1 MPMRP
6 LARRAAT
13 LLTTLA
19 LAGALLPS
27 PALGRPAA
35 PVSAPADGPTAPLDA
50 SSKLRGDLAALVAGE
65 IALDPRIPGLVAGY
79 RDGELPYFAYLA
91 EPDDAGHRAVL
102 EGLGARVLRSYR
114 SVPVFALA
122 SSPTTVLR
130 VAAQPWVDWMAP
142 IELVV
147 ALDEPV
153 VDQSRATTADVGAP
167 DQWNAGVTGTGI
179 RIAVLDTGV
188 DPVHP
193 DLDDLDFGDWSP
205 LPLSPAKVV
214 EARDFNGG
222 GCTPIVAD
230 GHGHG
235 THVAGIAT
243 GTGEGTALADDN
255 GRYAGIAPDAQLA
268 VGKVLTDAGA
278 GINSDLIAA
287 MEWAAMP
294 DSPDP
299 TSCSVGADIVNLSLG
314 SEARPGRLN
323 SGGDVD
329 MVSLVLNR
337 LAVQYGTLFVVA
349 AGNSGPY
356 IGSVLEAPGSAAQA
370 LSVAAAAKD
379 WDVNHDD
386 TLSGDTCAGWQH
398 PPSTN
403 EDDDCSGGVGTQPPS
418 VASFSSRGP
427 SGDVWLRPDITAPG
441 YNIVS
446 AQSTTGVALA
456 QNDLSRNTRADPLY
470 ATATGTSMA
479 APATAGSAALLL
491 DAYRQRYG
499 VDPTGAS
506 GIAGLNAPAYALLR
520 AALMNSAGG
529 DLYESRW
536 ILTTDTTTSFACPD
550 PDPLFGLCAIAEL
563 LADTAMGS
571 LTLYEVRNR
580 VADPY
585 VGPLAEGAG
594 KLQVGRAIA
603 ALRDGLVVYSAASG
617 SGPTT
622 GTGHRDFQGSWQVGA
637 VTAGSTITQ
646 PFVLHAAPDAGGLNV
661 SFGFDPGHPSD
672 GSRAIPTGGA
682 AGSWRLSLPGSTAV
696 SAGASSTVSFSITIP
711 DSTPAGT
718 YTGAVL
724 IRTSAGQAIR
734 VPVFASVALHDPD
747 VAEGNAPGAQAR
759 FTSALDVFA
768 KDDTIWPS
776 AAGAAP
782 TGSNA
787 DWLVF
792 PVELSGG
799 LSEARFSVYDAAAGN
814 ETYDL
819 YLYDSRLDLIRST
832 HPFVAPGSGLTD
844 HNANAARGPSTAASP
859 QVLSVATPAAGR
871 QYVVVSR
878 ARIGGTTSG
887 DFGAFVMT
895 LDEIGAAAA
904 DLVVSGITTLQ
915 NTGTGGANSKP
926 QAGDKVI
933 VRAILTNVGTAAAVP
948 SQTSFALDDQPMA
961 GSPVATGPIEPGQS
975 RTIELRW
982 DTRGLNGD
990 HVISVTADSA
1000 EAVAESK
1007 EDNNTSTLT
1016 VSVRGNKVTNGDFE
1030 QANAAG
1036 TGPEAWEGSS
1046 TGAGTTGWSEEGG
1059 TEGSRAATIS
1069 GTGGNVALAG
1079 VPTWTSDPIEV
1090 SPGQALSLRVS
1101 VSSESLSSA
1110 PAAGLA
1116 YLGAAGELL
1125 NTVRLIELPLASD
1138 GFTTLEQAVTL
1149 PPGVAQVRVVLF
1161 GFSPTDPRTAGTV
1174 TFDDIGLFEE

>member
-6 LARRAAT
+6 LTRRAAT

-19 LAGALLPS
+19 LAGGLLPS
-27 PALGRPAA
+27 AAMADASPQPVASAVAEAAPSDPAA
-35 PVSAPADGPTAPLDA
+35 
-50 SSKLRGDLAALVAGE
+50 KLRGDLAALVAGE
-65 IALDPRIPGLVAGY
+65 AALDPRIARLVSGY
-79 RDGELPYFAYLA
+79 QEGELPYFVYLT
-91 EPDDAGHRAVL
+91 EPNDAAHRAL
-102 EGLGARVLRSYR
+102 LTGLGARVLRSYR

-122 SSPTTVLR
+122 SNPTTVLR
-130 VAAQPWVDWMAP
+130 VAALPWVSWLAP

-167 DQWNAGVTGTGI
+167 EQWDAGVIGTGV

-188 DPVHP
+188 DPTHP
-193 DLDDLDFGDWSP
+193 DLDDLDFGSWNP
-205 LPLSPAKVV
+205 LPLGAPKVV

-222 GCTPIVAD
+222 GCAPIVAD

-255 GRYAGIAPDAQLA
+255 GRYAGIAPGAELA

-323 SGGDVD
+323 SDSDMD
-329 MVSLVLNR
+329 MVSLVLNG

-398 PPSTN
+398 PPGTN

-427 SGDVWLRPDITAPG
+427 SGDVWLRPDIVAPG

-479 APATAGSAALLL
+479 APAAAGSAALVL

-499 VDPTGAS
+499 VGPTGAS
-506 GIAGLNAPAYALLR
+506 GITGLNAPAYALLR

-529 DLYESRW
+529 DLHESRW
-536 ILTTDTTTSFACPD
+536 ILTTDTTTSFDCPD

-563 LADTAMGS
+563 FADLAAGS
-571 LTLYEVRNR
+571 LTLYQVRNGA
-580 VADPY
+580 ADPY

-617 SGPTT
+617 SGASA
-622 GTGHRDFQGSWQVGA
+622 GTGHRDLQGSWQIGA
-637 VTAGSTITQ
+637 VSAGSTVVQ
-646 PFVLHAAPDAGGLNV
+646 QFVLQAAPDAEALNV

-672 GSRAIPTGGA
+672 GSRAIPTGSAPGA
-682 AGSWRLSLPGSTAV
+682 WGLSLPDSTAV
-696 SAGASSTVSFSITIP
+696 SAGGSTTVSFSITIP
-711 DSTPAGT
+711 ASTPAGT
-718 YTGAVL
+718 YTGVVQVA
-724 IRTSAGQAIR
+724 TSAGQAIR

-747 VAEGNAPGAQAR
+747 VAEGNAPGPQAR

-768 KDDTIWPS
+768 KDDTTWPS

-792 PVELSGG
+792 PVELAAD
-799 LSEARFSVYDAAAGN
+799 LSEARFSVHDAAAGN

-819 YLYDSRLDLIRST
+819 YLYDSRLDLISST
-832 HPFVAPGSGLTD
+832 HPFLAPGSGVTD
-844 HNANAARGPSTAASP
+844 HTANSMRAPSTAASP
-859 QVLSVATPAAGR
+859 QVLSLGTPAAGR
-871 QYVVVSR
+871 HYVVVSR
-878 ARIGGTTSG
+878 ARIGGTTTG
-887 DFGAFVMT
+887 DFGAFVLT
-895 LDEIGAAAA
+895 LDEIRVPAVPAPTQLAYEGDFIWTAGQPARLAARLTDADGAPIAGRQVAFTVDANVGLCGGGPCLAATDYRGIA
-904 DLVVSGITTLQ
+904 QVASGPITLAQGIHEVVAGFDGDPHWLASGGDAFVLVVGSGDPPPPPPGSSAGKVAAGGWFVPDNAEGNGLDQ
-915 NTGTGGANSKP
+915 RVQFAFHASSPGGVAPTG
-926 QAGDKVI
+926 
-933 VRAILTNVGTAAAVP
+933 
-948 SQTSFALDDQPMA
+948 
-961 GSPVATGPIEPGQS
+961 
-975 RTIELRW
+975 ELRYR
-982 DTRGLNGD
+982 DDAGGIDLTLVAYSMM
-990 HVISVTADSA
+990 VIND
-1000 EAVAESK
+1000 
-1007 EDNNTSTLT
+1007 D
-1016 VSVRGNKVTNGDFE
+1016 
-1030 QANAAG
+1030 
-1036 TGPEAWEGSS
+1036 
-1046 TGAGTTGWSEEGG
+1046 
-1059 TEGSRAATIS
+1059 
-1069 GTGGNVALAG
+1069 
-1079 VPTWTSDPIEV
+1079 EV
-1090 SPGQALSLRVS
+1090 SLSG
-1101 VSSESLSSA
+1101 SA
-1110 PAAGLA
+1110 RDSM
-1116 YLGAAGELL
+1116 GA
-1125 NTVRLIELPLASD
+1125 
-1138 GFTTLEQAVTL
+1138 
-1149 PPGVAQVRVVLF
+1149 
-1161 GFSPTDPRTAGTV
+1161 TV
-1174 TFDDIGLFEE
+1174 TFFLSASDLGDPGKGQDTIRLHLAERGYERSGTLGGGNIQFHR